1 MRRPILSLTLLIL
14 SLTPA
19 LGMAT
24 ANNLI
29 AWEPWSDAV
38 FERAKKEN
46 KFVILDME
54 AVWCHWCHVMDEKT
68 YANPDVAK
76 LMGERYIAVKVDQDS
91 NPDLS
96 RRYENYGWPA
106 TIVFDGT
113 GQEIVKRRGYLPP
126 ERMISMLKAII
137 DDPSPILYSDSKP
150 VTEFADK
157 PLLED
162 KLRMVLQKR
171 FTETSD
177 QKIGGLV
184 QAQKFLDRDLV
195 EYAMLRGAQGDKQ
208 ALKIARVNL
217 DNATRIIDPVWGGAY
232 QYSTDGDWAHPHF
245 EKIMEIQAGYL
256 RMYAQAYARYHDPAY
271 LKAALDIQRYI
282 RDFLTSPDGAFYT
295 SQDADLVKGQHGGEY
310 FSLSDK
316 ERRKLGMPA
325 IDKHIYAREN
335 GWMIYALTLLYSATG
350 DQTHLDAA
358 LKATDWVV
366 KHRGLAGGGFS
377 HGETDK
383 GGPYL
388 DDTLAMARAF
398 LSLYT
403 VTADKQW
410 LGRAEQAAAFIET
423 HFKASAGYLTSEYK
437 GGILKPQ
444 HNVDE
449 NIAMARFANLLVYHT
464 GQQDY
469 RKTADHAMRY
479 LVTEDVA
486 LFRRTE
492 AGILIADIE
501 LKSEPPHITIVGHK
515 DDPEAQALFQ
525 SALAYPGIYR
535 RVEWWDKR
543 EGELPNPD
551 VQYPQ
556 LSRAAAFACSNN
568 TCSLPVFKTTEIAA
582 MVNRLNLQ

>member
-1 MRRPILSLTLLIL
+1 MRRPLLSLVLLIL
-14 SLTPA
+14 SLAPA
-19 LGMAT
+19 LGVA
-24 ANNLI
+24 AAGNLI
-29 AWEPWSDAV
+29 SWEPWSDGV
-38 FERAKKEN
+38 FERAKREN

-113 GQEIVKRRGYLPP
+113 GQEIVKRRGYLAP

-137 DDPSPILYSDSKP
+137 NDPSPILYSDSKP

-171 FTETSD
+171 FIETSD

-515 DDPEAQALFQ
+515 DDPEAQALFL

-582 MVNRLNLQ
+582 MVDRLNLQ

>member
-1 MRRPILSLTLLIL
+1 MRRPLLSLVLLIL
-14 SLTPA
+14 SLAPA
-19 LGMAT
+19 LGVA
-24 ANNLI
+24 AAGNLI
-29 AWEPWSDAV
+29 SWEPWSDGV
-38 FERAKKEN
+38 FERAKREN

-350 DQTHLDAA
+350 DQAHLDAA